1 MEQTDVTTIQSEATE
16 TSSEAVSTDT
26 VEETT
31 TSQSETEDVST
42 SDEAQETVTSSSS
55 SAAEATQ
62 ETTTDWEKSYKEL
75 QAEYTRKTQELSDLR
90 KKHEPQILD
99 DNGKPTNAFEQDFNY
114 RLDDF
119 EYSSYLNNAR
129 YLNPEDRDFVEDTL
143 KEAERYYMGGDKK
156 TYKQLLNEVK
166 SKFNP
171 EFIESITEQKAI
183 YKSQKQDY
191 INKAI
196 QEQRIQNANNV
207 AAEIEG
213 SPELFNLVNP
223 ESKTYLQPVYDVIE
237 SLFHVTGKVDVQ
249 KATEAVKAI
258 REQAV
263 NEYKAS
269 LAINNQKQQAS
280 VVAGEGNP
288 VENAMPTRLQIHNMS
303 QAEYNDFV
311 KKYGFAA
318 VMNAK

>member
-1 MEQTDVTTIQSEATE
+1 MEQTDVATIQSEATE

-42 SDEAQETVTSSSS
+42 SDEAQETETST
-55 SAAEATQ
+55 AETTQ
-62 ETTTDWEKSYKEL
+62 EEEQQTDWEKSYKEL
-75 QAEYTRKTQELSDLR
+75 QAEYTRKSQELSDLR
-90 KKHEPQILD
+90 KKHEPQIVD
-99 DNGKPTNAFEQDFNY
+99 DSGKPTSVFEQNFNFQ
-114 RLDDF
+114 LDDF
-119 EYSSYLNNAR
+119 EFSSYLSHAR
-129 YLNPEDRDFVEDTL
+129 YLNADDRDFVEDTL
-143 KEAERYYMGGDKK
+143 KEAERYYLGGDRN

-166 SKFNP
+166 GKFNP
-171 EFIESITEQKAI
+171 EFIESITEQKAR
-183 YKSQKQDY
+183 YKSQKQEY
-191 INKAI
+191 IDKAVR
-196 QEQRIQNANNV
+196 EQRIQNANNV

-223 ESKTYLQPVYDVIE
+223 ESKSYLQPVYDIIE
-237 SLFHVTGKVDVQ
+237 SLFHVTGKVDVK

-269 LAINNQKQQAS
+269 LAINKQKQQAN
-280 VVAGEGNP
+280 VVTGEGNP

-311 KKYGFAA
+311 EKHGFAA